1 MPMEDINTTELP
13 IGYRY
18 NITCLDPDL
27 VLDEISLTPGERSKL
42 QPYLNLTEV
51 VSIYISAA
59 FIIFGLLGNI
69 VSFQILHR
77 MKSSASLILKALA
90 IADSIYLLI
99 MIMHVYDSFFLISS
113 GNVFNNRMSYAI
125 FAVCMRPLTCIVQT
139 ASTWLIVLVTVGR
152 YLAVKKPV
160 QAKEIFTEKRVKV
173 AISLICM
180 LSICLYVPLI
190 FESFFWETLTDF
202 DCRQEIQNLQND
214 LFYYNETYYLSYRVI
229 IEGSIR
235 FIIPLTV
242 LIVLNSILAIGIRK
256 AQKQRSVMMA
266 NGITSG
272 QRQSDSITAMV
283 VIVVTIF
290 VMCQAPYIFFVI
302 VRLSYRLDPPV
313 VILSGLTLIY
323 LDVVSNFFL
332 ILNSSVNFII
342 YVAVG
347 KTFRQKLFRCCRR
360 RSSDSLH
367 V

>member
-1 MPMEDINTTELP
+1 MEDSNTTELP
-13 IGYRY
+13 AAHTY
-18 NITCLDPDL
+18 NITCLDPETVPRFRDTHPTYIL
-27 VLDEISLTPGERSKL
+27 FYKVF
-42 QPYLNLTEV
+42 
-51 VSIYISAA
+51 SIYLCGA

-69 VSFQILHR
+69 VSFHILHST
-77 MKSSASLILKALA
+77 KSSASLILRALA
-90 IADSIYLLI
+90 VADSLYLLI
-99 MIMHVYDSFFLISS
+99 RSVQVYGSILRVLHDRHGDNSVTKAILVCI
-113 GNVFNNRMSYAI
+113 GPLARM
-125 FAVCMRPLTCIVQT
+125 VET

-160 QAKEIFTEKRVKV
+160 RASVIFTEKRVKL
-173 AISLICM
+173 AISLICVF
-180 LSICLYVPLI
+180 SICLYMPWFFEFEFVEI
-190 FESFFWETLTDF
+190 FDRI
-202 DCRQEIQNLQND
+202 DCRLELGYTTTRVIDNKMYFLI
-214 LFYYNETYYLSYRVI
+214 YRVI
-229 IEGSIR
+229 ILGSSR

-266 NGITSG
+266 DVITSG

-283 VIVVTIF
+283 VTVVIIF
-290 VMCQAPYIFFVI
+290 VLCQAPYIVFTIDVCLDWLDAPVEI
-302 VRLSYRLDPPV
+302 LPGMIRSYWTRVTYFL
-313 VILSGLTLIY
+313 
-323 LDVVSNFFL
+323 L